1 MVRNDSASNTL
12 WNKSKI
18 QSIDELFLAIKLYE
32 YSINC
37 LKLPN
42 DMVAYEMLLVQFSG
56 MLWARTNNLP
66 IILRRSVF
74 TVASHYLISLRY
86 KDFKASTF
94 LLSQANQCLIKGDF
108 KSWDIIGRLCYNIR

>member
-32 YSINC
+32 YSINS

-74 TVASHYLISLRY
+74 TEDAILRY
-86 KDFKASTF
+86 LRK
-94 LLSQANQCLIKGDF
+94 
-108 KSWDIIGRLCYNIR
+108 